1 MHAENEEGDE
11 VRVRRK
17 GARKGEPDQA
27 PPERV
32 GANAIGAKTCMH
44 GCGRGRSEWASHNGG
59 MRNTDTDARHASA
72 KRYTHT
78 YTAQHCHK
86 LRAQKAGRGS

>member
-1 MHAENEEGDE
+1 MHADSEEGDE

-27 PPERV
+27 PPEGV
-32 GANAIGAKTCMH
+32 GANAIGAKLRTQAV
-44 GCGRGRSEWASHNGG
+44 GVAQRRNKGR
-59 MRNTDTDARHASA
+59 DTDARHASA

-78 YTAQHCHK
+78 YTAQHCRK
-86 LRAQKAGRGS
+86 LRARKAGGGT